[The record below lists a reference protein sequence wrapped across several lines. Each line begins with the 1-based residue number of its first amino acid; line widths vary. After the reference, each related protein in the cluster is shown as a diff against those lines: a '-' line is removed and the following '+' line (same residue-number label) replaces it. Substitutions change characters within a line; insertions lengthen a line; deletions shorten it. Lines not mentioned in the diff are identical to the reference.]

1 MSDNVCDMRR
11 GVYRR
16 LYAGMRMGRR
26 INAVSVDA
34 ALLFWHLHTA
44 ADDFGNLSGD
54 PYLCRIEAA
63 PMRREW
69 DDDRIGTLLE
79 ELASVTAEK
88 PLIHFY
94 DVDGERHVHIC
105 GFLERQPAGKNG
117 RRIRKY
123 PRSPFEDDELAA
135 AAGPGESGGIQIIPG
150 ELSAPHIHTH
160 TQDHSE
166 NENHTQPPNQHQSEY
181 EIQTQGQHGN
191 GPTNETPS
199 SVNTPMTRAKVSL
212 GTGSLSRTGG
222 EGGVGGLG
230 SALRRS
236 VGQDLKR
243 QLEVQKVLA
252 EVGVAGDVQR
262 ELYQRKDITAAV
274 VRRIWSKVQKCKDI
288 DDPVAV
294 LVHRLRNYRG

>member
-1 MSDNVCDMRR
+1 MGKDTFI
-11 GVYRR
+11 
-16 LYAGMRMGRR
+16 YAGSLNGSQRARTGGGYESTREVPSKTT
-26 INAVSVDA
+26 NW
-34 ALLFWHLHTA
+34 LLRLVLA
-44 ADDFGNLSGD
+44 NPGNPDNS
-54 PYLCRIEAA
+54 
-63 PMRREW
+63 W
-69 DDDRIGTLLE
+69 GTQ
-79 ELASVTAEK
+79 
-88 PLIHFY
+88 
-94 DVDGERHVHIC
+94 C
-105 GFLERQPAGKNG
+105 
-117 RRIRKY
+117 
-123 PRSPFEDDELAA
+123 
-135 AAGPGESGGIQIIPG
+135 
-150 ELSAPHIHTH
+150 PHIHTH